1 IHQFLRYFLHATNT
15 FQPDYVVCCWDMGS
29 TTYRT
34 ELYPEYKSN
43 REAPPEELQPQFE
56 LVKDV
61 VSSFDV
67 PNIGLV
73 NYEADDCI
81 GTLDMLQ
88 LVDEQIDVA
97 IMRKGIGNYEIFSH
111 EDFYEMKG
119 IHPYQ
124 IVDLKGMM
132 GDTADNYPGIKGIGE
147 KTGIKLLQKY
157 DTVDNV
163 L

>member
-1 IHQFLRYFLHATNT
+1 
-15 FQPDYVVCCWDMGS
+15 
-29 TTYRT
+29 
-34 ELYPEYKSN
+34 
-43 REAPPEELQPQFE
+43 
-56 LVKDV
+56 
-61 VSSFDV
+61 
-67 PNIGLV
+67 
-73 NYEADDCI
+73 
-81 GTLDMLQ
+81 
-88 LVDEQIDVA
+88 
-97 IMRKGIGNYEIFSH
+97 IFSH

-163 L
+163 LENMHELTPAMQKKFQTDMDNLHISKQLAQINVREPIECALQHAIWNYNEKKVSNTLLGLEMKHIHYFM